1 MGYQAEISYLLSI
14 PADEIIRVVLEEAI
28 KDLKITPEEQN
39 LIDGIKSDLSG
50 FKTELTPV
58 GTNKLTKVGLQL
70 LLIKQR
76 NFLKNLVYKTY
87 ERAKSDN
94 NFTEDGKMIY
104 KVLVN
109 KVDEIIATKIG
120 MFLSL
125 NLDEPHFLMVHRLI
139 GEKFTNLCA
148 TIMMDVYSAKINQT
162 DDVVNY
168 LDIKRMADEFSSE
181 DTKREF
187 ILKFKE
193 VLRSLSEKDIKTPNQ
208 LINAIDDLIS
218 RVK

>member
-39 LIDGIKSDLSG
+39 LIEGIKKDLAD

-58 GTNKLTKVGLQL
+58 GTTKLTKVGLQL

-76 NFLKNLVYKTY
+76 NFLKKLVNRTY
-87 ERAKSDN
+87 TRAKVDEKMS
-94 NFTEDGKMIY
+94 EDERRIY
-104 KVLVN
+104 KVLAN

-148 TIMMDVYSAKINQT
+148 SIMMDVYSEKINHANDAT
-162 DDVVNY
+162 TY
-168 LDIKRMADEFSSE
+168 LDLKRMADEFSSE
-181 DTKREF
+181 ETKKEF
-187 ILKFKE
+187 ILKFQE
-193 VLRSLSEKDIKTPNQ
+193 VLRSLSEKNIKSPND
-208 LINAIDDLIS
+208 LINAIDQLIS
-218 RVK
+218 KVH